1 MINKRIGIDVFQEKL
16 ENLSKSEYYS
26 KTLQRPQLK
35 LSKTSDMIL
44 DYEFTR
50 LYKTLEGSITRLL
63 SRHQNYSNEKS
74 LMDPMSTNLYEQ
86 QTSTAISHYQDLIRK
101 QDQQINTY
109 QQQEK
114 RFFQE
119 SEMYKNQIM
128 NLEQKLQE
136 IKDQYALLKVSSK
149 QGSIL

>member
-1 MINKRIGIDVFQEKL
+1 
-16 ENLSKSEYYS
+16 
-26 KTLQRPQLK
+26 
-35 LSKTSDMIL
+35 MIL